1 MKKRSLLLLAIYFFL
16 FQQCSNQPEEP
27 KEKKTWRSASEI
39 NTRLGKGINIGN
51 TYEAMQSWQ
60 SPFDPADLKRIAD
73 LGFTHVRLP
82 IRWERDDRSMSAA
95 PYTIE
100 HSFMS
105 TIRSVVD
112 EALRQKLHI
121 ILNMHHHDALM
132 VNPAGEKA
140 RFLSQWEQI
149 AGLFKEYPDSLLFEI
164 LNEPHDKLTPT
175 LWNNYLEEALQVIRK
190 TNPKRCVLVGT
201 AEWGGVGGLR
211 SLVIPDDP
219 QVILTIHYYNP
230 FQFTHQG
237 AGWSEGSDAWLGTQW
252 RDTEF
257 ERQAVEEDFK
267 TIVRLAVEKHIPVHV
282 GEFGAY
288 SRADIQSRVRW
299 TRFLARWFEQ
309 QGFSWAYWEWNSGF
323 GIYDP
328 QKGRYQTQ
336 LVDALISDP
345 MPEPYIPEY
354 MNLYSSDFT
363 NGQSDGWFLS
373 NNDASA
379 RSSMAIANNKVTV
392 TVTQPGALGWH
403 IQFIKPGIGIEK
415 GKTYRLYFSASSP
428 DSDYRS
434 LEVAIT
440 RNSDPWTAYGN
451 RSVVIDKSRS
461 SYNLLFTSVQSDP
474 QARIVFSLG
483 NAGNTRVVLSDIH
496 LMEVKF

>member
-1 MKKRSLLLLAIYFFL
+1 
-16 FQQCSNQPEEP
+16 
-27 KEKKTWRSASEI
+27 
-39 NTRLGKGINIGN
+39 
-51 TYEAMQSWQ
+51 
-60 SPFDPADLKRIAD
+60 
-73 LGFTHVRLP
+73 
-82 IRWERDDRSMSAA
+82 
-95 PYTIE
+95 
-100 HSFMS
+100 
-105 TIRSVVD
+105 
-112 EALRQKLHI
+112 
-121 ILNMHHHDALM
+121 
-132 VNPAGEKA
+132 
-140 RFLSQWEQI
+140 
-149 AGLFKEYPDSLLFEI
+149 
-164 LNEPHDKLTPT
+164 
-175 LWNNYLEEALQVIRK
+175 
-190 TNPKRCVLVGT
+190 
-201 AEWGGVGGLR
+201 
-211 SLVIPDDP
+211 
-219 QVILTIHYYNP
+219 
-230 FQFTHQG
+230 
-237 AGWSEGSDAWLGTQW
+237 
-252 RDTEF
+252 
-257 ERQAVEEDFK
+257 
-267 TIVRLAVEKHIPVHV
+267 
-282 GEFGAY
+282 
-288 SRADIQSRVRW
+288 
-299 TRFLARWFEQ
+299 
-309 QGFSWAYWEWNSGF
+309 
-323 GIYDP
+323 
-328 QKGRYQTQ
+328 
-336 LVDALISDP
+336 